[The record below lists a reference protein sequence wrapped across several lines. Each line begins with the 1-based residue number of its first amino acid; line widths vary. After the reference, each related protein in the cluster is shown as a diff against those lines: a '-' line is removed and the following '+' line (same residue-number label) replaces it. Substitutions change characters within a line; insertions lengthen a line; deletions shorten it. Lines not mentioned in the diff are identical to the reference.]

1 MEGNAVVEMAWHR
14 YVIACD
20 DVTIPM
26 STIARLKEI
35 YERTL
40 KECTR

>member
-1 MEGNAVVEMAWHR
+1 MCDARVEMAWHK
-14 YVIACD
+14 YITACD

-26 STIARLKEI
+26 PVIARLKEI

-40 KECTR
+40 KECSQ